1 MELQE
6 KKEEKDEKI
15 IRKLFR
21 KLKDKSFLFP
31 FSFFVALEVEVLMT
45 GVFIVLSNI
54 YDGTSWQIGSGF
66 SKKLHRRCLT
76 GS

>member
-31 FSFFVALEVEVLMT
+31 FSFFVALEVEVLIT
-45 GVFIVLSNI
+45 GAFIVLSNI
-54 YDGTSWQIGSGF
+54 
-66 SKKLHRRCLT
+66 
-76 GS
+76 